1 MSEPQD
7 HILSAE
13 KQRAREQAVRFI
25 GIDRRKSSGKVLQKL
40 LRSGYDRSLARD
52 VVRDLIE
59 IDYINDQR
67 AAGKVLE
74 RYQGKRIRA
83 KHAMQH
89 IFLRNGISPKAAVRA
104 VSNLSEDECT
114 AYDLLSAVY
123 GSHDV
128 ESMNDVRDD
137 MLRLLGGEATHTVSH
152 LELLID

>member
-83 KHAMQH
+83 KHAVAHLFAKWYQ
-89 IFLRNGISPKAAVRA
+89 PKGCRSRCFEFVGRRVHSIRFA
-104 VSNLSEDECT
+104 VSCIRF
-114 AYDLLSAVY
+114 A
-123 GSHDV
+123 
-128 ESMNDVRDD
+128 R
-137 MLRLLGGEATHTVSH
+137 R
-152 LELLID
+152 